1 MSALWNK
8 QKLEKTLKEFD
19 GQVTDCDVA
28 VCIAEDLLR
37 TKPGLKDWIT
47 NDLNKPDLVYW
58 LAACMF

>member
-8 QKLEKTLKEFD
+8 QKLEKLLKQFD
-19 GQVTDCDVA
+19 RQVTDCDVA

-37 TKPGLKDWIT
+37 TQPGLKDWIK
-47 NDLNKPDLVYW
+47 NDLNKPDPLYW